1 MFQIANPT
9 TAAQY
14 YHLLRRQMLRNF
26 RKPLVVVGPKVLL
39 RLPAATSSLE
49 DMAQGTTLQPV
60 IGAKKVKRVV
70 FTSGKEK
77 GLAFRSTWQIYSSTN
92 LGPNFNSLITLCH

>member
-14 YHLLRRQMLRNF
+14 YHLLRRQMLRDF

-39 RLPAATSSLE
+39 RLPAAASSLE
-49 DMAQGTTLQPV
+49 DMAQGTTFQPV
-60 IGAKKVKRVV
+60 IGAKKRDNKKVKRVV
-70 FTSGKEK
+70 FATG
-77 GLAFRSTWQIYSSTN
+77 N
-92 LGPNFNSLITLCH
+92 